1 MIKVAVDA
9 MGGDHAPFEV
19 IKGSLLAIDEYKIN
33 IVLVGVEPTIKP
45 ILDELT
51 CGKENPKISIVHAP
65 EVVGMSESPSAAFKK
80 KKESSIAIGLKLLK
94 EGEVDAFVSAGNT
107 GAVMAASTLTLGRIP
122 GIERPAL
129 SVILPSDNHQVLL
142 MDIGSNVDCKPEQLV
157 QFAIMGD
164 CYARLVMGVDS
175 PRIGLLSIGEEEEK
189 GNHLVQSTFP
199 LLKEENLNF
208 IGNVES
214 REIFVDR
221 ADVVVCD
228 GFMGNSLIKFAE
240 GLVTFFLSY
249 FKKSC
254 KKSPLAM
261 LGALFLLPTLK
272 RFKKETD
279 YEEFGGTPLLGI
291 NGVSVISHGKS
302 ESKAIKNAI
311 RNAVEAV
318 QSNMIESISGAIQLT
333 HKTQ

>member
-1 MIKVAVDA
+1 
-9 MGGDHAPFEV
+9 MGGDHAPLEI
-19 IKGSLLAIDEYKIN
+19 IKGALCAVKEYKVSV
-33 IVLVGVEPTIKP
+33 VLVGVKETIEP
-45 ILDELT
+45 ILLDET
-51 CGKENPKISIVHAP
+51 GGEIPNSISIHHAS
-65 EVVGMSESPSAAFKK
+65 EIVGMSESPSAAFKK
-80 KKESSIAIGLKLLK
+80 KKDSSISVGLRLVK
-94 EGEVDAFVSAGNT
+94 EKEADGFVSAGNT
-107 GAVMAASTLTLGRIP
+107 GAVMAASTLILGRIP

-142 MDIGSNVDCKPEQLV
+142 MDIGSNVDCKPEQLL
-157 QFAIMGD
+157 QFGIMGN
-164 CYARLVMGVDS
+164 CYAKLVMGVKE

-189 GNHLVQSTFP
+189 GNQLVQATFP

-240 GLVTFFLSY
+240 GMAMFFLNY
-249 FKKSC
+249 FKKAC
-254 KKSPLAM
+254 KRSPLAI
-261 LGALFLLPTLK
+261 LGALLLRPALK

-279 YEEFGGTPLLGI
+279 YEEFGGTPLLGL

-318 QSNMIESISGAIQLT
+318 QSNMIESISGAVQLT
-333 HKTQ
+333 QENR

>member
-1 MIKVAVDA
+1 LIKIAVDA
-9 MGGDHAPFEV
+9 MGGDHAPLEI
-19 IKGSLLAIDEYKIN
+19 IKGSLLAITEYKVH
-33 IVLVGVEPTIKP
+33 IVLVGVEETIKP
-45 ILDELT
+45 ILAELT
-51 CGKENPKISIVHAP
+51 GGKKNNKISIVHAP
-65 EVVGMSESPSAAFKK
+65 EIVGMSESPAAAFKK
-80 KKESSIAIGLKLLK
+80 KKESSIAIGLNLLK
-94 EGEVDAFVSAGNT
+94 QGEVNAFVSAGNT

-129 SVILPSDNHQVLL
+129 SVILPSDNHRVLL

-164 CYARLVMGVDS
+164 CYARLVMGVKT

-189 GNHLVQSTFP
+189 GNQLVQATFP
-199 LLKEENLNF
+199 LLKEEKINF

-240 GLVTFFLSY
+240 GLVTYFLTY
-249 FKKSC
+249 FKKAC
-254 KKSPLAM
+254 RKSPLAI
-261 LGALFLLPTLK
+261 LGALLLRPALR
-272 RFKKETD
+272 RFKKDTD

-302 ESKAIKNAI
+302 EAKAIKNAI

-333 HKTQ
+333 QKDQ